1 MALLTIN
8 KGRNMKNNLGLIS
21 EEIRNQ
27 FPNLSDFEVAQLALT
42 KVEFNKVTGKTV
54 EELINETRAIYWN
67 EELNRI
73 RAKKKSDG
81 SMNIKDTTTYRSYD
95 TFWRRFEANFGSLDI
110 SEIKKSHVIEIATA
124 AQGHAMADRTARN
137 KRRIAKGLPK
147 KEHNGARTYNA
158 CLDAISAVMRK
169 AVDDELIQVN
179 PVSAIKR
186 KRYTRS
192 ERHGLSQAQMEQ
204 IFESAL
210 NGGNDPILDY
220 LILWTLT
227 ETACR
232 TGGLIKLQLGDISKE
247 RQTITLYEKGGT
259 KREQPVTAELMN
271 SLLEFAKLR
280 GAKKSH
286 DSVFRYLPNKN
297 GVGSPLTAR
306 RFDYLW
312 SRIGKEIPWVAQK
325 GVTCHWI
332 RHTTLTW
339 IDRAFNQSVAR
350 AYAGHSAGNVTD
362 GYTTSTQTEIM
373 KAHSTI
379 TGRPHPL
386 AV

>member
-1 MALLTIN
+1 
-8 KGRNMKNNLGLIS
+8 
-21 EEIRNQ
+21 
-27 FPNLSDFEVAQLALT
+27 
-42 KVEFNKVTGKTV
+42 
-54 EELINETRAIYWN
+54 
-67 EELNRI
+67 
-73 RAKKKSDG
+73 
-81 SMNIKDTTTYRSYD
+81 
-95 TFWRRFEANFGSLDI
+95 
-110 SEIKKSHVIEIATA
+110 
-124 AQGHAMADRTARN
+124 MADRTARN

-192 ERHGLSQAQMEQ
+192 ECHGLSQEQMEQ

-210 NGGNDPILDY
+210 NGGNDPILDF

-271 SLLEFAKLR
+271 SLLELIVVIIVLGILAALAVPTLSTVKE
-280 GAKKSH
+280 KSA
-286 DSVFRYLPNKN
+286 DSIALKN
-297 GVGSPLTAR
+297 AQALQGEFDAMLSIDPTTQPDKSVVGQGQYGSWT
-306 RFDYLW
+306 
-312 SRIGKEIPWVAQK
+312 I
-325 GVTCHWI
+325 
-332 RHTTLTW
+332 
-339 IDRAFNQSVAR
+339 N
-350 AYAGHSAGNVTD
+350 
-362 GYTTSTQTEIM
+362 GYTYVY
-373 KAHSTI
+373 KADEANKLPAIGTNVFKH
-379 TGRPHPL
+379 
-386 AV
+386 